1 MNIPMNTPTKLFFD
15 DNVIKLFR
23 ELDDDEVIRIE
34 LINGNK
40 IYFLPSD
47 EFYPDSHRIIII
59 KSIKNKRQKI
69 IIDVSAIA
77 VVCTMS
83 RETYDLKL
91 NRGELYV

>member
-1 MNIPMNTPTKLFFD
+1 MNTPTKLFLD
-15 DNVIKLFR
+15 EDVINLFK
-23 ELDDDEVIRIE
+23 ELADDEVIRIE

-47 EFYPDSHRIIII
+47 EFYPDSHMIKII
-59 KSIKNKRQKI
+59 KPIKDKRQKI
-69 IIDVSAIA
+69 IIDANAIA

-83 RETYDLKL
+83 RQTYDLKL

>member
-1 MNIPMNTPTKLFFD
+1 MNTPKLVLEVL
-15 DNVIKLFR
+15 NLFKG
-23 ELDDDEVIRIE
+23 LPDDEVLRIE

-47 EFYPDSHRIIII
+47 EFYPDSHMIKII
-59 KSIKNKRQKI
+59 KSIKDKRQKI
-69 IIDVSAIA
+69 IIDVNAIT

-83 RETYDLKL
+83 RQTYDLKL

>member
-1 MNIPMNTPTKLFFD
+1 MNTPKLFL
-15 DNVIKLFR
+15 NEYVINLFR
-23 ELDDDEVIRIE
+23 EIDDDEVIRIE

-47 EFYPDSHRIIII
+47 EFYPDSQVIIII
-59 KSIKNKRQKI
+59 KPIKDKRQKI
-69 IIDVSAIA
+69 IIDVNAIA

-91 NRGELYV
+91 QRGELYV

>member
-1 MNIPMNTPTKLFFD
+1 MNTPELFLD
-15 DNVIKLFR
+15 DEVLNLFV

-47 EFYPDSHRIIII
+47 EFYPDSPIITIVKQI
-59 KSIKNKRQKI
+59 KDQRQKI
-69 IIDVSAIA
+69 IIDVTAIA

-83 RETYDLKL
+83 RKTYDLKL
-91 NRGELYV
+91 QRGELYV

>member
-1 MNIPMNTPTKLFFD
+1 MNTPELFLD
-15 DNVIKLFR
+15 DEVLNLFE

-47 EFYPDSHRIIII
+47 EFYPDSPIITIVKPI
-59 KSIKNKRQKI
+59 KDQRQKI
-69 IIDVSAIA
+69 IIDVTAIA

-83 RETYDLKL
+83 RKTYDLKL
-91 NRGELYV
+91 QRGELYV